1 MKKTIIALLMA
12 SSLTQLYANN
22 MVQITGMTM
31 GGKLGVTSELFNR
44 TGMDAQ
50 FNIGYNVATTKTL
63 AFGVITGIG
72 VTPYY
77 NKLYNFNIPLLI
89 NANILLNSSFNVGWD
104 FGVTAI
110 QSFANID
117 HVSNNF
123 SIAPTLGFKLGYKPS
138 LHYNIQLGYTEQFQT
153 EIGNDKKNIG
163 ELSLGVTYTFGESD
177 DSLDSQYNV
186 TNQLPWYQ

>member
-22 MVQITGMTM
+22 MVQMTGMTM
-31 GGKLGVTSELFNR
+31 GGKLGITSALVNR
-44 TGMDAQ
+44 TGMDAT

-89 NANILLNSSFNVGWD
+89 NANILLNSGFNFGWD
-104 FGVTAI
+104 FGVTAT
-110 QSFANID
+110 QSFSNTNS
-117 HVSNNF
+117 VSNNF
-123 SIAPTLGFKLGYKPS
+123 SLSPTAGFKLGYKPS
-138 LHYNIQLGYTEQFQT
+138 QKYNIQLGYTEQFQT

-177 DSLDSQYNV
+177 DSLDSEYNV